1 MSYVLLSPLTFHRY
15 HGLFLGWWPHFLDH
29 CERSFHLRE
38 LRLLFHYQIHCFPAS
53 VLTLS
58 LFCSQD
64 SEANSGASAW
74 FDPTLVSLGTWD
86 RNGSLSF
93 LYHQLLSLGSL
104 SSWKWSSVSSLKN
117 SLKTS
122 LKVPD
127 GFPGDLYQILKEG
140 IISILYTLF
149 QKIGGWGTLPN
160 SF

>member
-1 MSYVLLSPLTFHRY
+1 MDCSLAGDLTSWITVNVPSTWGNCIFFSTTKSTAS
-15 HGLFLGWWPHFLDH
+15 L
-29 CERSFHLRE
+29 
-38 LRLLFHYQIHCFPAS
+38 AS

-64 SEANSGASAW
+64 SEANFGTSAW

-86 RNGSLSF
+86 RNGFLSF
-93 LYHQLLSLGSL
+93 LHHQLLSLGSL

-140 IISILYTLF
+140 IISILCTLF
-149 QKIGGWGTLPN
+149 QKIGGRGTLPN